1 MRIHQPSTPPEL
13 PQEASAP
20 DAATRGN
27 RAGRAAAA
35 RLRQQAASLQNRNV
49 PRWLRRLGASLMIGG
64 QAVSAIARLRIGR
77 QDLIQEL
84 LEAGPGSFLIVLV
97 TALAAGTVFNIQVAA
112 ELSKQG
118 ASAAIGGLLALGLS
132 REIAPLL
139 TATLLT
145 GKVATAY
152 AAQLGTMKV
161 TEQIDAITMLRTD
174 PVEYL
179 VVPRVL
185 ALVIMAPVQC
195 LVFFL
200 LAIWSGQV
208 SSTLLYGLPPAV
220 FWNSVRTWMEPSDV
234 PSMLIKAL
242 VFGLLISVLAC
253 GWGLTTRGGPKEV
266 GSSTTG
272 AVVMILLAVALMDVV
287 LTQILFGA

>member
-1 MRIHQPSTPPEL
+1 MKRPVWFKT
-13 PQEASAP
+13 
-20 DAATRGN
+20 
-27 RAGRAAAA
+27 
-35 RLRQQAASLQNRNV
+35 
-49 PRWLRRLGASLMIGG
+49 PRWLSRLGSSLLIGG
-64 QAVSAIARLRIGR
+64 QAVSAVAKGRIGFN
-77 QDLIQEL
+77 DLMQEL
-84 LEAGPGSFLIVLV
+84 MEAGPGSFLIVLI

-118 ASAAIGGLLALGLS
+118 ASATVGGLLALGLS

-152 AAQLGTMKV
+152 AAQIGTMTV

-185 ALVIMAPVQC
+185 AMVIMAPVQC
-195 LVFFL
+195 LLFFWVG
-200 LAIWSGQV
+200 IWSGQV
-208 SSTLLYGLPPAV
+208 SSTILYSIPPSV
-220 FWNSVRTWMEPSDV
+220 FWNSVRTWMEPDDL
-234 PSMLIKAL
+234 PSMLLKAL
-242 VFGLLISVLAC
+242 VFGLQIAVIAC

-266 GSSTTG
+266 GTSTTG
-272 AVVMILLAVALMDVV
+272 AVVMILVTVALMDAL
-287 LTQILFGA
+287 LTKLLFG

>member
-1 MRIHQPSTPPEL
+1 MQS
-13 PQEASAP
+13 
-20 DAATRGN
+20 
-27 RAGRAAAA
+27 
-35 RLRQQAASLQNRNV
+35 
-49 PRWLRRLGASLMIGG
+49 PRWLRRLGVSLLIGG
-64 QAVSAIARLRIGR
+64 QAASAAARGRIGFN
-77 QDLIQEL
+77 DLMQEL
-84 LEAGPGSFLIVLV
+84 LEAGPGSFLIVLI
-97 TALAAGTVFNIQVAA
+97 TGLAAGTVFNIQVTA

-118 ASAAIGGLLALGLS
+118 ANAAIGGLLALGLS

-185 ALVIMAPVQC
+185 AMVLMSPAQC
-195 LVFFL
+195 LLFFWVAL
-200 LAIWSGQV
+200 WSGQT
-208 SSTLLYGLPPAV
+208 SSTLLYSVPPAV
-220 FWNSVRTWMEPSDV
+220 FWNSVRTWMDPEDL
-234 PSMLIKAL
+234 PSMLLKAV
-242 VFGLLISVLAC
+242 VFGLQIAVLAC

-266 GSSTTG
+266 GTSTTG
-272 AVVMILLAVALMDVV
+272 AVVMILVTVALMDVV
-287 LTQILFGA
+287 LTKILFG

>member
-1 MRIHQPSTPPEL
+1 MK
-13 PQEASAP
+13 A
-20 DAATRGN
+20 
-27 RAGRAAAA
+27 
-35 RLRQQAASLQNRNV
+35 
-49 PRWLRRLGASLMIGG
+49 PRWLTRLGSSLLIGG
-64 QAVSAIARLRIGR
+64 QAVSAIARGRIGFP
-77 QDLIQEL
+77 DLLQEL
-84 LEAGPGSFLIVLV
+84 LEAGPGSFLIVLI

-118 ASAAIGGLLALGLS
+118 ASAAVGGLLALGLA

-185 ALVIMAPVQC
+185 AMVVMAPVQC
-195 LVFFL
+195 LLFFWM
-200 LAIWSGQV
+200 AIWSGQM
-208 SSTLLYGLPPAV
+208 SSTILYNVPPAV
-220 FWNSVRTWMEPSDV
+220 FWNSVRTWMEPDDL
-234 PSMLIKAL
+234 PSMLFKAV
-242 VFGLLISVLAC
+242 VFGLQIAVLAC
-253 GWGLTTRGGPKEV
+253 GWGLTTQGGPKEV
-266 GSSTTG
+266 GTSTTG
-272 AVVMILLAVALMDVV
+272 AVVMILVTVALVDVV
-287 LTQILFGA
+287 LTQVLFG

>member
-1 MRIHQPSTPPEL
+1 MK
-13 PQEASAP
+13 A
-20 DAATRGN
+20 
-27 RAGRAAAA
+27 
-35 RLRQQAASLQNRNV
+35 
-49 PRWLRRLGASLMIGG
+49 PRWLQRLGASLMIGG
-64 QAVSAIARLRIGR
+64 QAVSAITSGRIGMV
-77 QDLIQEL
+77 DLVQEL
-84 LEAGPGSFLIVLV
+84 LEAGPGSFLIVLI

-118 ASAAIGGLLALGLS
+118 ASAAVGGLLALGLS

-179 VVPRVL
+179 VVPRVM
-185 ALVIMAPVQC
+185 AMVVMAPVQC
-195 LVFFL
+195 LLFFWM
-200 LAIWSGQV
+200 AIWSGQV
-208 SSTLLYGLPPAV
+208 SSTLLYSIPPSV
-220 FWNSVRTWMEPSDV
+220 FWNSVRIWMKPDDL
-234 PSMLIKAL
+234 PSMLLKAV
-242 VFGLLISVLAC
+242 VFGLMIAVIAC

-266 GSSTTG
+266 GASTTG
-272 AVVMILLAVALMDVV
+272 AVVMILVSVALVDVL
-287 LTQILFGA
+287 LTQLLFGQ

>member
-1 MRIHQPSTPPEL
+1 MKP
-13 PQEASAP
+13 
-20 DAATRGN
+20 
-27 RAGRAAAA
+27 
-35 RLRQQAASLQNRNV
+35 
-49 PRWLRRLGASLMIGG
+49 PRWLQRLGASLMIGG
-64 QAVSAIARLRIGR
+64 QAVSAISRGRIGMV
-77 QDLIQEL
+77 DLIQEL
-84 LEAGPGSFLIVLV
+84 LEAGPGSFLIVLI

-118 ASAAIGGLLALGLS
+118 ASAAVGGLLALGLS

-185 ALVIMAPVQC
+185 ALVVMAPVQC
-195 LVFFL
+195 LLFFWM
-200 LAIWSGQV
+200 AIWSGQV
-208 SSTLLYGLPPAV
+208 SSTLLYSIPPSV
-220 FWNSVRTWMEPSDV
+220 FWNSVRIWMKPDDL
-234 PSMLIKAL
+234 PSMLLKAV
-242 VFGLLISVLAC
+242 VFGLMIAVIAC

-266 GSSTTG
+266 GASTTG
-272 AVVMILLAVALMDVV
+272 AVVMILVSVALVDVL
-287 LTQILFGA
+287 LTQLLFGQ

>member
-1 MRIHQPSTPPEL
+1 MIT
-13 PQEASAP
+13 A
-20 DAATRGN
+20 
-27 RAGRAAAA
+27 
-35 RLRQQAASLQNRNV
+35 
-49 PRWLRRLGASLMIGG
+49 PRWLRRLGISLLIGG
-64 QAVSAIARLRIGR
+64 QAVSAIARGRINTN
-77 QDLIQEL
+77 DLMQEL
-84 LEAGPGSFLIVLV
+84 LEAGPGSFLIVLI
-97 TALAAGTVFNIQVAA
+97 TGLAAGTVFNIQVAA

-118 ASAAIGGLLALGLS
+118 ANAAIGGLLALGLS

-185 ALVIMAPVQC
+185 AMVFMSPVQC
-195 LVFFL
+195 LLFFWVAL
-200 LAIWSGQV
+200 WSGQW
-208 SSTLLYGLPPAV
+208 SSTLLYNVPPAV
-220 FWNSVRTWMEPSDV
+220 LWNSVRTWMDPEDL
-234 PSMLIKAL
+234 PSMLLKAV
-242 VFGLLISVLAC
+242 VFGLQISMLAC

-266 GSSTTG
+266 GTSTTG
-272 AVVMILLAVALMDVV
+272 AVVMILVTVALVDVV
-287 LTQILFGA
+287 LTKILFG

>member
-1 MRIHQPSTPPEL
+1 MRL
-13 PQEASAP
+13 PRYIQ
-20 DAATRGN
+20 
-27 RAGRAAAA
+27 
-35 RLRQQAASLQNRNV
+35 
-49 PRWLRRLGASLMIGG
+49 RLGSSCLIGG
-64 QAVSAIARLRIGR
+64 QAISALAKGRINLN
-77 QDLIQEL
+77 DLFEQM
-84 LEAGPGSFLIVLV
+84 LEAGPGSFLIVII

-112 ELSKQG
+112 ELTRQG
-118 ASAAIGGLLALGLS
+118 AGFSVGGILALGLA

-185 ALVIMAPVQC
+185 ALVVMAPVQC
-195 LVFFL
+195 LLFFVVG
-200 LAIWSGQV
+200 IWSGQV
-208 SSTLLYGLPPAV
+208 SSTFLYSIPPSV
-220 FWNSVRTWMEPSDV
+220 FWNSVRTWMEPSDL
-234 PSMLIKAL
+234 PSMLVKAL
-242 VFGLLISVLAC
+242 VFGLQIAVIAC

-266 GSSTTG
+266 GTSTTG
-272 AVVMILLAVALMDVV
+272 AVVMILVTVSLVDVV
-287 LTQILFGA
+287 LTQVLFGG

>member
-1 MRIHQPSTPPEL
+1 MK
-13 PQEASAP
+13 A
-20 DAATRGN
+20 
-27 RAGRAAAA
+27 
-35 RLRQQAASLQNRNV
+35 
-49 PRWLRRLGASLMIGG
+49 PRWLQRLGSSLMIGG
-64 QAVSAIARLRIGR
+64 QAVSAIARGR
-77 QDLIQEL
+77 VGMVDLIQEL
-84 LEAGPGSFLIVLV
+84 LEAGPGSFLIVLI

-118 ASAAIGGLLALGLS
+118 ASSAVGGLLALGLS

-185 ALVIMAPVQC
+185 AMVVMAPVQC
-195 LVFFL
+195 LLFFWM
-200 LAIWSGQV
+200 AIWSGQV
-208 SSTLLYGLPPAV
+208 SSTLLYSIPPTV
-220 FWNSVRTWMEPSDV
+220 FWNSVRVWMKPDDL
-234 PSMLIKAL
+234 PSMLLKAV
-242 VFGLLISVLAC
+242 VFGLMIAVIAC

-266 GSSTTG
+266 GASTTG
-272 AVVMILLAVALMDVV
+272 AVVMILVSVALVDVL
-287 LTQILFGA
+287 LTQLLFGQ